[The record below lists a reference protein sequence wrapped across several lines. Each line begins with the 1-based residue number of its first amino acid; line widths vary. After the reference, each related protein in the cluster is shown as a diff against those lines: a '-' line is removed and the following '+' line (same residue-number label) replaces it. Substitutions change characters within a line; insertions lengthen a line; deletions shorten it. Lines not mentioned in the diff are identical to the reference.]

1 MGSRTSFFNAAV
13 LRKDLTRFAP
23 AWGIFTVEALLLI
36 FTVLPGEKPH
46 DVGLAMLN
54 SLGGLAIINFM
65 YAPICALLL
74 FGDLF
79 NARLCNALH
88 AMPLK
93 REGWFLTHLTAGLCF
108 ALIPY
113 GAVTVFAMPMLK
125 WNWLM
130 GAAWLLGT
138 MLEYLFFF
146 SVAVLCCFCTGNR
159 FATGVFYGLVNFLA
173 LVVMFF
179 VQEVYGPL
187 LSGITIQIP
196 WIEELTPLVNLMI
209 PDDWDCWFDKHL
221 RAEYGIGQSWTYL
234 FVLTALVPGLLAG
247 ALGLYKKR
255 RLECA
260 GEFVVVK
267 SVGPVF
273 LIIYA
278 LTVAVLFQ
286 LVVGYSSLDV
296 SFFVGLAVGWFT
308 GLMLIKRTVRVFRGK
323 TVLGYVVFAAVM
335 LISLLLTWADPLG
348 LTRWVPRAE
357 EVTSVRLDG
366 YGHYAD
372 GVKVTDPGAIAE
384 ITDIHSQAIE
394 ENLNVQSDIDP
405 VDWVTFEVVFQ
416 YRLDSG
422 KTASRT
428 YLLDVESETVQR
440 LVPYFSDP
448 KVILGYEDWDKF
460 LEQLYQLRIDW
471 NDEQVITGED
481 AVSLAQAIRAD
492 CEAGNMVQH
501 YDFHTNEEGTF
512 YGTVVNVDIVAGDR
526 HFDISVYHDCENTL
540 QWLLE
545 RDMIPEHYLDSKYG

>member
-1 MGSRTSFFNAAV
+1 MKSRTSFFNFPAF
-13 LRKDLTRFAP
+13 RKDLTRFAP
-23 AWGIFTVEALLLI
+23 AWGLYSVGLLLM
-36 FTVLPGEKPH
+36 FTVLMAENNAYYRANNL
-46 DVGLAMLN
+46 VERIVFMAV
-54 SLGGLAIINFM
+54 INFC
-65 YAPICALLL
+65 YGILSAQLL
-74 FGDLF
+74 FGDLCST
-79 NARLCNALH
+79 RMCNALH

-335 LISLLLTWADPLG
+335 LITGSNK
-348 LTRWVPRAE
+348 
-357 EVTSVRLDG
+357 SVYDL
-366 YGHYAD
+366 
-372 GVKVTDPGAIAE
+372 
-384 ITDIHSQAIE
+384 
-394 ENLNVQSDIDP
+394 
-405 VDWVTFEVVFQ
+405 
-416 YRLDSG
+416 
-422 KTASRT
+422 RT
-428 YLLDVESETVQR
+428 LQPPE
-440 LVPYFSDP
+440 
-448 KVILGYEDWDKF
+448 
-460 LEQLYQLRIDW
+460 
-471 NDEQVITGED
+471 
-481 AVSLAQAIRAD
+481 
-492 CEAGNMVQH
+492 NMV
-501 YDFHTNEEGTF
+501 
-512 YGTVVNVDIVAGDR
+512 
-526 HFDISVYHDCENTL
+526 
-540 QWLLE
+540 
-545 RDMIPEHYLDSKYG
+545 